1 MLADRDGVMSEQQEF
16 DLVAIGGGFAGL
28 VAAVRGAEL
37 GLRTA
42 ILEQGADE
50 RYLCS
55 SRWAGGIFHVSYHDV
70 RLAPAELV
78 TAIER
83 ATGNEAE
90 PELAAAIAEDCAR
103 TVDWLAAQGAHF
115 TSASPILWHRWTLA
129 PPRAPVAGHDWRGRG
144 PDLMVNLLKKRLEER
159 QGRMFLGTRAA
170 ALRMVGDHCAGVMA
184 RRDGA
189 DFPVSARAV
198 VIADGGFPGDPELF
212 RQHIGPSPERILQR
226 HAGSALGDGL
236 RMAEAAGAALTRLD
250 RFYGHLL
257 SRDAMTEE
265 GLWPYPQID
274 AVATAAIV
282 VDGSGRRLLDEG
294 QGGISITNDLAR
306 LDDPLCATVI
316 CDAAIWESAGR
327 SAQIPS
333 NPQLEEGGGT
343 LHRADTL
350 EALARL
356 AGLDPGALCDTV
368 AAYNNAIRDATLPT
382 LSPPRSTKSG
392 NPRPIETAPFFAIP
406 ICPGITN
413 TMGGVAIDGHGRV
426 RRPDGSVIPGLYAAG
441 GCTGGLEGGGALGY
455 VGGLIKACV
464 FGLRAAE
471 HATSTVLRLSP
482 RDPSP

>member
-1 MLADRDGVMSEQQEF
+1 MSDLPEF
-16 DLVAIGGGFAGL
+16 DLVSIGGGFAGL
-28 VAAVRGAEL
+28 VAALRGAEL

-42 ILEQGADE
+42 ILEQGTDE

-70 RLAPAELV
+70 KLAPAELV
-78 TAIER
+78 GAIER
-83 ATGNEAE
+83 ATEGEAE

-103 TVDWLAAQGAHF
+103 TVDWLAAQGARY
-115 TSASPILWHRWTLA
+115 TSASPISWHRWTLA
-129 PPRAPVAGHDWRGRG
+129 PARAAVAGQDWQGRG
-144 PDLMVNLLKKRLEER
+144 PDLMITQLKKRLEEH
-159 QGRMFLGTRAA
+159 QGRMFLGTRAT
-170 ALRMVGDHCAGVMA
+170 ALRLIDGRCAGVMA

-189 DFPVSARAV
+189 DFPVSARAI

-212 RQHIGPSPERILQR
+212 RHHIGPHPERVLQR
-226 HAGSALGDGL
+226 HAGSATGDGL
-236 RMAEAAGAALTRLD
+236 RMAQAAGAALTRLD
-250 RFYGHLL
+250 RFYGHLM
-257 SRDAMTEE
+257 SRDAMARD

-282 VDGSGRRLLDEG
+282 VDRGGRRLLDEG

-316 CDAAIWESAGR
+316 CDAPIWEKAGR
-327 SAQIPS
+327 AAQIPP
-333 NPQLEEGGGT
+333 NPQLEQGGGT
-343 LHRADTL
+343 LHRADTID
-350 EALARL
+350 ALAGA

-368 AAYNNAIRDATLPT
+368 AAYNEAVRGGHGAQ
-382 LSPPRSTKSG
+382 LSPARSSKSG
-392 NPRPIETAPFFAIP
+392 SPQPIETAPFFAIP

-413 TMGGVAIDGHGRV
+413 TMGGIAIDGHARV
-426 RRPDGSVIPGLYAAG
+426 RRTVGSPGRSVVDGLYAAG

-471 HATSTVLRLSP
+471 DAARRMHSSAA
-482 RDPSP
+482 